1 MPPLMLK
8 LLPIILIIGMVPSF
22 IEVDITLPAFPQM
35 LKFFSATESAVQF
48 TLIVNFL
55 GLCIFTPIFGPLSE
69 SYGRRKIILIGAT
82 LFFIGS
88 IGCSTVVDLNQLY
101 LFRFIQGVGCSAIWI
116 VGFIICSDTYKDEES
131 VQVFGILNAAIS
143 MALIIAPI
151 AGSLIVAHYNWRF
164 TYHLVALLSFLSFIA
179 VLIIPETNRNTIKL
193 SVKMVTKSY
202 CQLIFNTRFLIYAF
216 TPGLLVSACIAYVS
230 VVPFLYIDKMGMSYY
245 IFAVHQ
251 AILGIC
257 LSVAGFYSG
266 ALNRKIGSANCIYL
280 SIIICLIGCGSLM
293 IFSHIYPESAILF
306 TLSMAVICIGSAF
319 QYSMVF
325 SRSLALYPELVGS
338 ASSLLTFFRLI
349 FFSFSVLISG
359 WAFTGK
365 LFNSAII
372 VSLIIAMGLLFS
384 FFVLIDL
391 RNNVVNRKINNESH
405 IS

>member
-1 MPPLMLK
+1 MPPLMLR
-8 LLPIILIIGMVPSF
+8 LLPIVLIVGMVPSF
-22 IEVDITLPAFPQM
+22 VEVDITLPAFPQM
-35 LKFFSATESAVQF
+35 LGFFFATESAVQL

-88 IGCSTVVDLNQLY
+88 VGCSTVGDLSQLY
-101 LFRFIQGVGCSAIWI
+101 LFRFIQGVGCGAIWV

-131 VQVFGILNAAIS
+131 VQVFGILNSAIS

-151 AGSLIVAHYNWRF
+151 VGSLIVAHYSWRSV
-164 TYHLVALLSFLSFIA
+164 YHLIALLSFLSLIA
-179 VLIIPETNRNTIKL
+179 VFIIPETNHNTTKL
-193 SVKMVTKSY
+193 SVSDVVRDY
-202 CQLIFNTRFLIYAF
+202 HQLIFNMRFLIYAF

-245 IFAVHQ
+245 VFAVHQ

-257 LSVAGFYSG
+257 LAVAGFYSG
-266 ALNRKIGSANCIYL
+266 ALNRNIGSVNCICL
-280 SIIICLIGCGSLM
+280 SIVICLIGCSLLI
-293 IFSHIYPESAILF
+293 IFGHLYPKSAIPF

-325 SRSLALYPELVGS
+325 SRSLALYPKLVGT

-349 FFSFSVLISG
+349 FFSLSVFISG
-359 WAFTGK
+359 WAFTGE
-365 LFNSAII
+365 LFNSAIT
-372 VSLIIAMGLLFS
+372 VSSIISVGLLFS
-384 FFVLIDL
+384 LFVLIDL
-391 RNNVVNRKINNESH
+391 RRCK
-405 IS
+405 